1 MCFRTHANGK
11 LRLVAEGADD
21 PVVDAWR
28 GLLVAHSR
36 LVPAV
41 EADLRAAGQV
51 PLSWYDVLLELN
63 AAPDRRLR
71 MSELG
76 HRAVLSRTRVS
87 RIVDELAAAGLAERQ
102 PDQADG
108 RSSFAVLTAA
118 GRDALRR
125 AWPVYR
131 EAIRRHLTAGL
142 TLPQCRELA
151 ALLDQLIAGAEAGQ
165 PVAIRQVT
173 GRQRASAAC
182 LSAASVTGMPRRA
195 SSVRRAIWASASSPN
210 RWWNLVMPSG
220 RNSQDSVTRV
230 PPSTGVN
237 V

>member
-1 MCFRTHANGK
+1 MTKGPASSSPAQADGVTNGPANNVPAEAGG
-11 LRLVAEGADD
+11 ATEGAATSDGSVSGGADAATEDGSVSGGAAGD
-21 PVVDAWR
+21 PAVDAWR

-76 HRAVLSRTRVS
+76 QRTVLSRTRVS
-87 RIVDELAAAGLAERQ
+87 RVVDELAAAGLAERQ

-108 RSSFAVLTAA
+108 RSSFAALTPA
-118 GRDALRR
+118 GREALRR

-131 EAIRRHLTAGL
+131 QAIHRQLTARL
-142 TLPQCRELA
+142 TPQQCRDLA
-151 ALLDQLIAGAEAGQ
+151 TLLGQLITADDLDL
-165 PVAIRQVT
+165 PVTI
-173 GRQRASAAC
+173 G
-182 LSAASVTGMPRRA
+182 G
-195 SSVRRAIWASASSPN
+195 
-210 RWWNLVMPSG
+210 
-220 RNSQDSVTRV
+220 
-230 PPSTGVN
+230 
-237 V
+237 

>member
-1 MCFRTHANGK
+1 MRTHIIYVLAHARK
-11 LRLVAEGADD
+11 CYRLAPVTEED

-63 AAPDRRLR
+63 AAPGRRLR

-76 HRAVLSRTRVS
+76 QRTVLSRTRVS
-87 RIVDELAAAGLAERQ
+87 RVVDELAAAGLAERQ

-108 RSSFAVLTAA
+108 RSSFAVLTSE
-118 GRDALRR
+118 GNEALRR

-131 EAIRRHLTAGL
+131 QAIHR
-142 TLPQCRELA
+142 
-151 ALLDQLIAGAEAGQ
+151 QLAGADHPGVPRAGRAARPGDRGGRPRPAGHHQ
-165 PVAIRQVT
+165 PVAV
-173 GRQRASAAC
+173 SP
-182 LSAASVTGMPRRA
+182 LRRPA
-195 SSVRRAIWASASSPN
+195 
-210 RWWNLVMPSG
+210 
-220 RNSQDSVTRV
+220 
-230 PPSTGVN
+230 
-237 V
+237 

>member
-1 MCFRTHANGK
+1 MTEEGSR
-11 LRLVAEGADD
+11 VASGAGIAEAAGTNATGGAEDAATSAIGEAEAVTAASGPED
-21 PVVDAWR
+21 PAVDAWR

-41 EADLRAAGQV
+41 EADLRAAGQI

-63 AAPDRRLR
+63 AAPERRLR

-76 HRAVLSRTRVS
+76 QRVVLSRTRVS
-87 RIVDELAAAGLAERQ
+87 RIMDELAAAGLAERQ

-131 EAIRRHLTAGL
+131 EAIRRHLAVGL

-151 ALLDQLIAGAEAGQ
+151 ALLDQVIKASEAV
-165 PVAIRQVT
+165 PLVT
-173 GRQRASAAC
+173 RKRTASMAHRAS
-182 LSAASVTGMPRRA
+182 
-195 SSVRRAIWASASSPN
+195 
-210 RWWNLVMPSG
+210 
-220 RNSQDSVTRV
+220 
-230 PPSTGVN
+230 
-237 V
+237 